1 MTPPV
6 PADSREA
13 GRTGFESMDSGP
25 STGDDAGP
33 KAGAAQPPAATAERS
48 KLWFDET
55 VVVPD
60 AFRDLLVNYSH
71 VPPGDVDEH
80 VIGIVSLRRS
90 LFSPFCKPP
99 LSYHNY

>member
-1 MTPPV
+1 M
-6 PADSREA
+6 A
-13 GRTGFESMDSGP
+13 SGP
-25 STGDDAGP
+25 PTGDDAGP
-33 KAGAAQPPAATAERS
+33 KAEAGQPPAATAERS

-80 VIGIVSLRRS
+80 VIQIVSLRRS
-90 LFSPFCKPP
+90 LLPPFCKPT
-99 LSYHNY
+99 LSYHSY

>member
-1 MTPPV
+1 M
-6 PADSREA
+6 A
-13 GRTGFESMDSGP
+13 SGP

-33 KAGAAQPPAATAERS
+33 KAEAGQPPAATAERS

-80 VIGIVSLRRS
+80 VIQIVSPRRS
-90 LFSPFCKPP
+90 LPPPFYKPP
-99 LSYHNY
+99 LSYHSY